1 MWVGSA
7 LRRWTWIALGCLTAS
22 ARADLKDEI
31 QVYADDINAPGQ
43 FHLEVHLNTTP
54 DGRSTPDYG
63 GEITPE
69 HAIRLTPEFS
79 YGLTQDLEAGLYVPA
94 VRASGGS
101 LYLAGARLRLKWLPI
116 RPADSA
122 GNSAGNSA
130 YGNAPDGAS
139 GAFAGL
145 NFELSQVA
153 ARFERDRHILEVRP
167 MLGWRDPAWLVAFN
181 PVLDVALSGPDHSH
195 PPDFAPALKIARSV
209 VDWAALGVEYYV
221 DLGPVT
227 ELQPYARQSHMLFL
241 AVDVDRKPWA
251 FNFGV
256 GRGFGDDTDRWTV
269 KAIIEV
275 PSD

>member
-1 MWVGSA
+1 MH
-7 LRRWTWIALGCLTAS
+7 
-22 ARADLKDEI
+22 ADLKDEI
-31 QVYADDINAPGQ
+31 QVYDDGLNAVGQ
-43 FHLEVHLNTTP
+43 FHLELHLNTTP
-54 DGRSTPDYG
+54 NGRSRPDYG

-79 YGLTQDLEAGLYVPA
+79 YGLTPDLEPGLYLPV

-101 LYLAGARLRLKWLPI
+101 LYFAGPRIRLKWLPI
-116 RPADSA
+116 RP
-122 GNSAGNSA
+122 GNNA
-130 YGNAPDGAS
+130 YGNAPGGAS
-139 GAFAGL
+139 GVFAGL
-145 NFELSQVA
+145 SFELSQVA
-153 ARFERDRHILEVRP
+153 ARFEQDRRVLEIRP
-167 MLGWRDPAWLVAFN
+167 ILGWRNPAWLVAFN
-181 PVLDVALSGPDHSH
+181 PVLDVALAGPDHSH

-209 VDWAALGVEYYV
+209 ADWAALGAEYYL

-227 ELQPYARQSHMLFL
+227 ELQPYTRQSHMLFL

>member
-1 MWVGSA
+1 VWIGSA
-7 LRRWTWIALGCLTAS
+7 LRRWTWIALGCLVAP
-22 ARADLKDEI
+22 ARADLTDEI

-43 FHLEVHLNTTP
+43 FHLELHLNTTP
-54 DGRSTPDYG
+54 DGRSRPDYG

-69 HAIRLTPEFS
+69 HGIRLTPEFS
-79 YGLTQDLEAGLYVPA
+79 YGLTPDVEAGLYVPA

-101 LYLAGARLRLKWLPI
+101 LYLAGARVRLKWLPI
-116 RPADSA
+116 RPDNSTHDSA
-122 GNSAGNSA
+122 G
-130 YGNAPDGAS
+130 YGGAPGRTS
-139 GAFAGL
+139 GGFAGL

-153 ARFERDRHILEVRP
+153 ARFERDRRVLEIRP
-167 MLGWRDPAWLVAFN
+167 MLGWRNPTWLVAFN
-181 PVLDVALSGPDHSH
+181 PVLDVALAGPDHNH
-195 PPDFAPALKIARSV
+195 PPQFAPALKLARSV

>member
-1 MWVGSA
+1 MH
-7 LRRWTWIALGCLTAS
+7 
-22 ARADLKDEI
+22 ADLKDEI
-31 QVYADDINAPGQ
+31 QVYDDGINAVGQ
-43 FHLEVHLNTTP
+43 FHLELHLNTTP
-54 DGRSTPDYG
+54 DGRSRPDYG

-79 YGLTQDLEAGLYVPA
+79 YGLTPDLEPGLYLPV

-101 LYLAGARLRLKWLPI
+101 LYFAGPRIRLKWLPI
-116 RPADSA
+116 RP
-122 GNSAGNSA
+122 GNNA
-130 YGNAPDGAS
+130 YGNAPEGAS
-139 GAFAGL
+139 GVFAGL

-153 ARFERDRHILEVRP
+153 ARFEQDRRVLEVRP
-167 MLGWRDPAWLVAFN
+167 ILGWRNPAWLVAFN
-181 PVLDVALSGPDHSH
+181 PVLDVALAGPDHSH

-209 VDWAALGVEYYV
+209 ADWAALGAEYYL

-227 ELQPYARQSHMLFL
+227 ELQPYTRQSHMLFL